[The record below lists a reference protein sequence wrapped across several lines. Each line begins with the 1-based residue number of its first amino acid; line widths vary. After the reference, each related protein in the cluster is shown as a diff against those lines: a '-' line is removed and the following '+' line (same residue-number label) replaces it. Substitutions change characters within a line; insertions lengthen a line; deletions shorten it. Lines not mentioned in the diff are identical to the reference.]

1 MKEDNDLKSKLN
13 LNSRKL
19 KRNKIARKKAH
30 ETYSKTPPS

>member
-1 MKEDNDLKSKLN
+1 MKEDNDLKSKLH

-19 KRNKIARKKAH
+19 KRNEIVRKKAY